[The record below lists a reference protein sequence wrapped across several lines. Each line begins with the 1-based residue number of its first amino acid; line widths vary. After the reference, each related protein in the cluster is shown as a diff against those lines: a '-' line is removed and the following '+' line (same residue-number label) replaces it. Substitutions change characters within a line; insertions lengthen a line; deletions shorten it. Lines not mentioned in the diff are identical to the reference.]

1 MDIRSVRKVLSVF
14 QRWSETVCKGWSRTG
29 RAAADSKEIQ
39 WQYRH
44 EVWTEKCAKATF
56 LKGRLEKST
65 SIELDNSTEIKEL
78 EQEEVYKCLGANDRN
93 RILHATIKEKMR
105 K

>member
-1 MDIRSVRKVLSVF
+1 M
-14 QRWSETVCKGWSRTG
+14 
-29 RAAADSKEIQ
+29 
-39 WQYRH
+39 
-44 EVWTEKCAKATF
+44 
-56 LKGRLEKST
+56 KGRLEKST